1 LVTGTRFGMGLV
13 RASSTRDRARNRLA
27 IRRRTRVRNSGI
39 SKDDIMRSHR
49 LARRVAAYAG
59 GAAVVAMVGLTAAC
73 GSSSD
78 KAPETTTPSTTTA
91 PSSSAPSVTP
101 TEKSINPTGGNLFT
115 PPVKA
120 PPAPTAIPGDN

>member
-1 LVTGTRFGMGLV
+1 
-13 RASSTRDRARNRLA
+13 
-27 IRRRTRVRNSGI
+27 
-39 SKDDIMRSHR
+39 MRSNR

-59 GAAVVAMVGLTAAC
+59 GTAIVAMVGLTAAC
-73 GSSSD
+73 GGSSE
-78 KAPETTTPSTTTA
+78 KAPETSTTTTTS